1 MTVSFVCM
9 KSIKHSVNI
18 NLIRVVAGNQ
28 AGRNAE
34 MQRCWLRDGEGGGR
48 SPRHLDKESVQ
59 VRDVSGSSL
68 TEDPVYTLQSLAS
81 EVESEEV
88 TED

>member
-1 MTVSFVCM
+1 MC
-9 KSIKHSVNI
+9 
-18 NLIRVVAGNQ
+18 A
-28 AGRNAE
+28 
-34 MQRCWLRDGEGGGR
+34 R
-48 SPRHLDKESVQ
+48 SPRHPDKESVQ
-59 VRDVSGSSL
+59 VRDVTGGSL